1 MALVI
6 GAKTGSGIAKRLLEL
21 RNQLWPGVEARLWH
35 RSTNK
40 GFATIP
46 KTMPIIL
53 KMMDAMT
60 KGQPVSSTYL
70 ALWCATW
77 DNSFVVLKPR
87 ELAFA
92 AGFSGQRGERT
103 WAARMRLLKALGF
116 IDVQPGKGG
125 EFGYALIF
133 NPHRVI
139 RDLREAK
146 APGLMVGD
154 YTALMELAIE
164 VGAKDMLGEVVP

>member
-1 MALVI
+1 MSLMAGLK
-6 GAKTGSGIAKRLLEL
+6 AGSGIAKRQLAL
-21 RNQLWPGVEARLWH
+21 RNQLWPGAEDRLWH

-46 KTMPIIL
+46 KTMPVIL
-53 KMMDAMT
+53 KVMDGMS

-77 DNSFVVLKPR
+77 DNSFVSLKPR
-87 ELAFA
+87 DLAFA

-103 WAARMRLLKALGF
+103 WATRMRLLKGLGF
-116 IDVQPGKGG
+116 IDIKPGKGG

-139 RDLREAK
+139 REHYEAK
-146 APGLMVGD
+146 TPGLVAGD
-154 YTALMELAIE
+154 YTALVELAID
-164 VGAKDMLGEVVP
+164 VGAKDMVEPAA